1 MFKNDNFSEKALAL
15 ASQVGDSLKGVI
27 PTGAGK
33 WMQAGAALG
42 VARTGT
48 RVAGTILRRN
58 PAAVAAAAVGAG
70 VLLYLAR
77 RQQKKAQARDGA
89 IEGRS
94 TRIEAKR
101 AAPRKAASKRT
112 ATRKRATKKASSTT
126 E

>member
-1 MFKNDNFSEKALAL
+1 MFRNDTLSEKALAL
-15 ASQVGDSLKGVI
+15 AGQVGDSLKDVI
-27 PTGAGK
+27 PANVGK
-33 WMQAGAALG
+33 WVQAGAALG

-94 TRIEAKR
+94 TRVEAKR
-101 AAPRKAASKRT
+101 AAPRKTTAKRT
-112 ATRKRATKKASSTT
+112 ATRKRATSPASSND
-126 E
+126 